1 MNTTVLVA
9 GKFDPLHDG
18 HIDHILKASVFGY
31 LYVITHTDDVLD
43 KIKPNGHQVPL
54 WARLLMLKSL
64 LSYCNIKGEVGIAVD
79 DDGTVVKTL
88 ALYHPD
94 FFLKGGDRTVNNMP
108 EGEIKVCRDNKIKI
122 GYNVGNLLNSSSVM
136 IL

>member
-43 KIKPNGHQVPL
+43 KIKPKGHQVPL
-54 WARLLMLKSL
+54 WARLLILKSL
-64 LSYCNIKGEVGIAVD
+64 LLYCNIKGEVGIAVD
-79 DDGTVVKTL
+79 NDGTVAKTL

-94 FFLKGGDRTVNNMP
+94 FFVKGGDRVMSNMP
-108 EGEIKVCRDNKIKI
+108 ESEIAVCRDNGIQI
-122 GYNVGNLLNSSSVM
+122 IYGVGDLLNSSSGM